1 MKPFTIFLALTR
13 DSDAGEL
20 APSLRKHPLVESVV
34 AIAVGPDVVPPD
46 GAESITADSFWSASL
61 LRRVLDGWATDYA
74 ILIQPSERILWGA
87 RALERLLHVAAD
99 SDAGIVY
106 TDFREDDAGGI
117 ADRPLIDYQTG
128 SIRDDFNFGA
138 AFLMSRKT
146 VSGALS
152 RFGGAPAHLAWGAL
166 YDLRLKIAAAGKIVH
181 LPEPLY
187 TRVKGEERATGERI
201 FDYVEPSRRAFQIE
215 MEEIATEHLKRI
227 GAFLEPSFRTV
238 PVSGESFPVTA
249 SVIIPVRDRASTIG
263 QAVESALSQ
272 EAAVSFNVIV
282 VDNHSKDGTSEK
294 LTQLASEHPRLV
306 HLRPS
311 RRDLG
316 IGGCWNEAIYSTYC
330 GKYAVQLDS
339 DDLYAD
345 RNSLSD
351 IIGALSEANYAMVVG
366 SYTTVNFDL
375 GELPPGLVD
384 HREWTRENGRNNA
397 LRINGLGAP
406 RAFNVGVLRSIGF
419 PNVSYGEDYA
429 VALRISRDYEIGRLY
444 KSVYLARR
452 WTGNSDSAL
461 PVPVMNRYDS
471 YKDWVRTQEIAI
483 RQRMNQKS
491 EVEL

>member
-1 MKPFTIFLALTR
+1 
-13 DSDAGEL
+13 
-20 APSLRKHPLVESVV
+20 
-34 AIAVGPDVVPPD
+34 
-46 GAESITADSFWSASL
+46 
-61 LRRVLDGWATDYA
+61 
-74 ILIQPSERILWGA
+74 
-87 RALERLLHVAAD
+87 
-99 SDAGIVY
+99 
-106 TDFREDDAGGI
+106 
-117 ADRPLIDYQTG
+117 
-128 SIRDDFNFGA
+128 
-138 AFLMSRKT
+138 
-146 VSGALS
+146 
-152 RFGGAPAHLAWGAL
+152 
-166 YDLRLKIAAAGKIVH
+166 
-181 LPEPLY
+181 
-187 TRVKGEERATGERI
+187 
-201 FDYVEPSRRAFQIE
+201 
-215 MEEIATEHLKRI
+215 
-227 GAFLEPSFRTV
+227 
-238 PVSGESFPVTA
+238 
-249 SVIIPVRDRASTIG
+249 VIIPVRDRASTIG

-351 IIGALSEANYAMVVG
+351 IIGALSEANYAMLVG
-366 SYTTVNFDL
+366 SYTTVNFEL

-452 WTGNSDSAL
+452 WPGNSDSAL

-491 EVEL
+491 EVEQ